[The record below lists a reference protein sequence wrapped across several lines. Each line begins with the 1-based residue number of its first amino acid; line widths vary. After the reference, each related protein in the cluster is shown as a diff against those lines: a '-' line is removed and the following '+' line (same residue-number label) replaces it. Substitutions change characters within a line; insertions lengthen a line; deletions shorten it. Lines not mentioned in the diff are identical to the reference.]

1 MTLLQARG
9 LTVCAGRQLI
19 CREVDLE
26 INAGERWGILGG
38 NGVGKTML
46 LHTLAGLRKPAA
58 GRVLL
63 DGIELS
69 RYRRSRLA
77 RKIGVML
84 QDSQD
89 LFPATVMETAL
100 MGRHPHHSFW
110 SLEKREDLIL
120 AQQALGRLRLLEL
133 QGRRADAMSGGE
145 RRRLAGAVLFLQDP
159 SLWLLDEPTN
169 HLDLHHQVLLLD
181 LISRRVDQRRGAL
194 VMALHDVNLVSR
206 YCSHALLMPGAGQL
220 LQGSVAAVI
229 NRKNLE
235 MLYQHPVMELAGGGR
250 SFYLPA

>member
-1 MTLLQARG
+1 MTRLQARG
-9 LTVCAGRQLI
+9 LTVCAGRKLI
-19 CREVDLE
+19 CRDFDLDVNE
-26 INAGERWGILGG
+26 GERWGILGG

-63 DGIELS
+63 DGVELP

-100 MGRHPHHSFW
+100 MGRYPHHSFW
-110 SLEKREDLIL
+110 SLEKREDFLL
-120 AQQALGRLRLLEL
+120 ANQALEQLRLLEL
-133 QGRRADAMSGGE
+133 RERQTDSLSGGE

-181 LISRRVDQRRGAL
+181 LVLQRVRRRRGAL

-206 YCSHALLMPGAGQL
+206 YCSHALLMPGDGRML
-220 LQGSVAAVI
+220 TGAAASVI
-229 NRKNLE
+229 NRQNLE
-235 MLYQHPVMELAGGGR
+235 RLYQHPVLELASGGR